1 MKGRKT
7 DKARRTIPVR
17 FSTDPALAK
26 QQRNVIDR
34 GYKIAGYTN
43 RNEWIVD
50 SLIEAARTAARRKR
64 RA

>member
-17 FSTDPALAK
+17 FSTDPTLAK
-26 QQRNVIDR
+26 QQRAVIDKA
-34 GYKIAGYTN
+34 YKLAGYTN

-50 SLIEAARTAARRKR
+50 TLIDSARSFRKR
-64 RA
+64 KA

>member
-1 MKGRKT
+1 MKGRKS

-50 SLIEAARTAARRKR
+50 TLMDAARSFRKR
-64 RA
+64 KA